1 MAAALD
7 PIQTAF
13 ASAVVD
19 FRLKLN
25 DEKLYN
31 KILETRSLDSVYAT
45 TDALQAEQGK
55 EGRLRHLSKA
65 QPYLERLRS
74 YTSVIDTFVQV
85 QPDILALIWGP
96 IKLLLQWAST
106 LSQSLD
112 AIVDMTAEIG
122 ELLPEFKEM
131 AIMFHQNQ
139 PLKHVL
145 VLFFQDILDIY
156 LIALKFF
163 SMSRWRYF
171 FESVWPKQKDKIK
184 VVAGHVERHT
194 TLMRT
199 EVRLENIRLEYDIR
213 QRTLEHFEKTHRS
226 NRQQDYN
233 VIKTDI
239 LPKFYDDKLNWIHG
253 RVCEGTGYW
262 LLRDDMFNK
271 WLDFTNTSTKMLWL
285 QGIPGAGKTFLAG
298 IAIDKAMTLHR
309 TVFTFLSHAHAGNTT
324 ALTVLHSLI
333 FQLTAK
339 DDDLQEV
346 LCQSSCGN
354 LKNNLGVAA
363 GLLKTILS
371 CAGPIYLIIDGLDE
385 IEEIERRR
393 LLGQIA
399 DISKACQETR
409 ILISSRAEDDIARIL
424 DPVSP
429 AIRVDGR
436 NAGSIQAYINNWAR
450 EWFLVCDF
458 LPRDKAEI
466 LGLLAPLSSKTKGMF
481 LYAQIMLSSIE
492 LLHNVEDIRQEL
504 KVLPENLD
512 EAYGRIFRR
521 INSLHSSVA
530 RSQCR
535 SLLGWISCSPTP
547 LTIQELE
554 QALVVSSKPNTACRV
569 SSSLNLVRLCG
580 PIVEIVD
587 NYVQFV
593 HFTVQEYI
601 NSPNI
606 ENFIDIAEATLS
618 LSTCCIYY
626 LCQSHHC
633 PWIEDEELQECIM
646 AGDYRLHYYAVST
659 WLELV
664 DRYLGLKGSN
674 SPSED
679 LICALDKLHAER
691 GKWGFEGG
699 TELEGQQFPK
709 NLQKLESRRPDL
721 FRFLR
726 DVGRFKQRS
735 STSRYRLDEVSR
747 WTAHDPLITS
757 DISKLLYEKFD
768 QFVCKAE
775 SHREECY
782 CDTLQR
788 HYGQLLFKCSF
799 MGCLLHR
806 RGFSTW
812 TSRQSHIKHHG
823 RPWKCDVG
831 SCQYAEIGFLSKRMR
846 DEHSDLHGTEGRSTT
861 NAAPFNPNID
871 ELQPLIFDLV
881 RSDDFE
887 AVRKLLPLC
896 QKLDKSVQAELQTLA
911 SYSGSAAMLETLSR
925 GILSSHLLPWVDL
938 TSASIE
944 SRNIETL
951 NWLITQAAGRGEGGS
966 KWPRQ
971 TSKRYSG
978 SFRENAKLL
987 SDTIASGS
995 TEVFE
1000 EVEPY
1005 IIQSCKAQFADTV
1018 PAVSTVLSYNV
1029 IKATARCSNREDFL
1043 LKLWRTVLG
1052 RDGEPYP
1059 IAYLGDALGYVAQ
1072 TTFSVR
1078 LAETLLHYGAKVN
1091 GRRGAAAR
1099 TPLHCAVR
1107 QSSAEAAELIK
1118 FLLYQGADAD
1128 TKMNHRR
1135 QIRFAKDE
1143 KGAIELSKWLG
1154 MSWEE
1159 LVQKVTLDRTSS
1171 AANASM

>member
-13 ASAVVD
+13 ASAVVN

-112 AIVDMTAEIG
+112 AIIDMTAEIG

-171 FESVWPKQKDKIK
+171 FESVWPKQRDKIK
-184 VVAGHVERHT
+184 VVADHVERHT
-194 TLMRT
+194 ALMRT

-262 LLRDDMFNK
+262 LLQDDMFNK

-309 TVFTFLSHAHAGNTT
+309 TVFAFLSHAYAGNTT
-324 ALTVLHSLI
+324 ALSVLHSLI

-363 GLLKTILS
+363 GLLQTILS
-371 CAGPIYLIIDGLDE
+371 CAGRIYLIVDGLDE
-385 IEEIERRR
+385 MEEIERRR
-393 LLGQIA
+393 LLSQIA

-424 DPVSP
+424 NPVSP

-466 LGLLAPLSSKTKGMF
+466 LGLLAPLSSKTK
-481 LYAQIMLSSIE
+481 
-492 LLHNVEDIRQEL
+492 
-504 KVLPENLD
+504 
-512 EAYGRIFRR
+512 
-521 INSLHSSVA
+521 
-530 RSQCR
+530 
-535 SLLGWISCSPTP
+535 
-547 LTIQELE
+547 
-554 QALVVSSKPNTACRV
+554 ACRV

-606 ENFIDIAEATLS
+606 EGFIDIAEATLS

-799 MGCLLHR
+799 MGCPLHR

-823 RPWKCDVG
+823 QAWKCDVG

-846 DEHSDLHGTEGRSTT
+846 DEHLEFHEAEGRSTT
-861 NAAPFNPNID
+861 NAARFNPNIE
-871 ELQPLIFDLV
+871 ELQPLLFDLV

-896 QKLDKSVQAELQTLA
+896 LKLNTNVQEELQILA
-911 SYSGSAAMLETLSR
+911 SYSGSAAMLETLLGGEGFLCRVS
-925 GILSSHLLPWVDL
+925 WADL

-944 SRNIETL
+944 TRNMEVL
-951 NWLITQAAGRGEGGS
+951 KWLIAQEAARYDGD
-966 KWPRQ
+966 
-971 TSKRYSG
+971 SKRLRPTSRRYLHL
-978 SFRENAKLL
+978 FEHNAKLL
-987 SDTIASGS
+987 SDAIASGS
-995 TEVFE
+995 TEVLE

-1005 IIQSCKAQFADTV
+1005 IIQFCKAQGVGTV
-1018 PAVSTVLSYNV
+1018 RAVSTVLRYNV
-1029 IKATARCSNREDFL
+1029 IKATARCSNREELL
-1043 LKLWRTVLG
+1043 LKLWRTVLSG
-1052 RDGEPYP
+1052 DVSSYT
-1059 IAYLGDALGYVAQ
+1059 IIYLGDALCCVAQ
-1072 TTFSVR
+1072 TTFSVH
-1078 LAETLLHYGAKVN
+1078 LAEALLHYGAKVN
-1091 GRRGAAAR
+1091 GRRSGAAR
-1099 TPLHCAVR
+1099 TPLHRAAQ

-1128 TKMNHRR
+1128 TKINHRG

-1154 MSWEE
+1154 MSWDE
-1159 LVQKVTLDRTSS
+1159 LVQKATLARASS
-1171 AANASM
+1171 AAITSM